1 MTTSTSSQPATV
13 PPTMTDPGASAGAS
27 KKPRQLTRQS
37 RIVVTAAQ
45 ALFAAVMLLAWEFI
59 PQIGNLSQW
68 KMLDPYFIS
77 SPTRVAASLVNLLLG
92 RNGVPSV
99 WEYLWPTFLS
109 SVIGLAIAMVVGG
122 LAGLLLGSF
131 EFAGAVFRPFVV
143 ALNAVPR
150 IALIPIVVVL
160 FGSGLQSSV
169 VIAFMVVFFVAL
181 FNAYEGARTVEAH
194 VRQNVALLGAS
205 GWDVMWRVRF
215 PYALA
220 WTLSSLPVAVSFAIV
235 SVVTGEILTGVSGM
249 GLLITTA
256 TNAADTSMTFA
267 VIIVLSVCALLTLWA
282 ADEFKRRVLHWWT
295 PAE

>member
-1 MTTSTSSQPATV
+1 MATN
-13 PPTMTDPGASAGAS
+13 TFSEASPKEFPVVNPSATGTG
-27 KKPRQLTRQS
+27 RIRMNS
-37 RIVVTAAQ
+37 RSRVVVTATQ
-45 ALFAAVMLLAWEFI
+45 ALVAVVVLLAWEFV
-59 PQIGNLSQW
+59 PQIGSLSQW
-68 KMLDPYFIS
+68 KLLDPYFIS
-77 SPTRVAASLVNLLLG
+77 SPSRVGATLMNLLLG
-92 RNGVPSV
+92 REGVPAV
-99 WEYLWPTFLS
+99 WGYLGPTFLAS
-109 SVIGLAIAMVVGG
+109 IIGLVIAMIVGG
-122 LAGLLLGSF
+122 LMGLLLGSF

-194 VRQNVALLGAS
+194 VRHNVRLLGAS
-205 GWDVMWRVRF
+205 GWDLMWRVRF
-215 PYALA
+215 PYSLA

-249 GLLITTA
+249 GLLITAA

-267 VIIVLSVCALLTLWA
+267 VIIVLSVCALLMLWI
-282 ADEFKRRVLHWWT
+282 ADAFKRRVLHWWIQS
-295 PAE
+295 E